1 MAFKIKN
8 PYGAKSVEATSVAK
22 AVSPAKLETGLGSRS
37 LTSTQ
42 SETVQGGGSGRSG
55 GSTTKPKAKADPYA
69 KAAKKDSK
77 LGDYVKARK
86 SLKKGSPEWNANQ
99 NKINAAYGVKKRYEE
114 TAKPATTE
122 TAKTTETKVEGKVE
136 TSKKAGKIRA
146 KGEAVLAD
154 KNMSTE
160 DKQRKALKLRK
171 KYDKQNAKVE
181 KKGKVDTAKT
191 SLKETKKENKIE
203 KIESKADVATAKG
216 KTKKAS
222 RLKARAEREE
232 TGKSKKDQ
240 GRNIFG
246 RKTKKQKAKEA
257 AAAKKDAG
265 KEVVTLAKYKTVA
278 KKCACGKA
286 KCNCK

>member
-1 MAFKIKN
+1 MKRFKRPI
-8 PYGAKSVEATSVAK
+8 SEVAK
-22 AVSPAKLETGLGSRS
+22 GFFHQGSGDSKPVIPNLGVNSKKAEGDSPLNMNSPAKR
-37 LTSTQ
+37 
-42 SETVQGGGSGRSG
+42 GGGSSTSSDGTSSG
-55 GSTTKPKAKADPYA
+55 GRGGGGGTKKADPYA
-69 KAAKKDSK
+69 KAAKNDSK

-114 TAKPATTE
+114 TAKPATTTTTTE
-122 TAKTTETKVEGKVE
+122 KTTETKVEGKVE

-203 KIESKADVATAKG
+203 KFYLIKIK
-216 KTKKAS
+216 
-222 RLKARAEREE
+222 
-232 TGKSKKDQ
+232 
-240 GRNIFG
+240 
-246 RKTKKQKAKEA
+246 
-257 AAAKKDAG
+257 
-265 KEVVTLAKYKTVA
+265 
-278 KKCACGKA
+278 
-286 KCNCK
+286 

>member
-22 AVSPAKLETGLGSRS
+22 VASPAKLLP
-37 LTSTQ
+37 
-42 SETVQGGGSGRSG
+42 GRG
-55 GSTTKPKAKADPYA
+55 PVDPPKPTPPKADPYA

-99 NKINAAYGVKKRYEE
+99 NKINAAYGVRKRYDETVNE
-114 TAKPATTE
+114 KVDPPKVDPPKVDTAK
-122 TAKTTETKVEGKVE
+122 KVEAKKE
-136 TSKKAGKIRA
+136 TSEKAGKIRA

-181 KKGKVDTAKT
+181 KKGKVDTAKA

-257 AAAKKDAG
+257 AAAATKKDDS

-278 KKCACGKA
+278 NKCACGKA